1 MSNGSPYPTDLSTNI
16 ILLINYVNVIYI
28 YIYIV
33 ISFPLKNFTFAYG
46 LDLLLILHTRNV
58 DNSRV
63 LHNLRI

>member
-28 YIYIV
+28 V
-33 ISFPLKNFTFAYG
+33 ISFPLKNFTFAYA
-46 LDLLLILHTRNV
+46 LDSLLILHTRNV